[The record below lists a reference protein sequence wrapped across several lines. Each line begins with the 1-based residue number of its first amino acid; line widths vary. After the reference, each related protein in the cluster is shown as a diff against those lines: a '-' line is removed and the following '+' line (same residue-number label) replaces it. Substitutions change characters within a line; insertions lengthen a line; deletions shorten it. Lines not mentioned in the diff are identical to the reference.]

1 MINIPQVNIPWWAAI
16 VVIIVAL
23 TIIWGWQAS
32 QLILTPSRYDLT
44 TKPSELNMSYED
56 VTFSS
61 TDGIRTNG
69 FFIPTGQSK
78 ATVIVL
84 HGYGTNKSDILSF
97 AEMLHHHSYNVLVFD
112 FRGHGQTK
120 GKCTLGFNETKDL
133 AGAINYLETRK
144 DVDQNKIGVLGCSM
158 GANVAIIRAAT
169 DPRIKV
175 VVADSGFASFE
186 KTITKFAKLFY
197 GLPKYPFVPPAIW
210 FAELRAG
217 FCANKADAT
226 KHIGKISPR
235 PVFIIG
241 GANDVRIPPA
251 NQEELFRAAGE
262 SKQLWIAP
270 EADHLEARGLWPKEY
285 EEKVVG
291 FFDKYLQ

>member
-1 MINIPQVNIPWWAAI
+1 MINITQIHIPVWVAI
-16 VVIIVAL
+16 AVIIVVL
-23 TIIWGWQAS
+23 TIIWGWHAS
-32 QLILTPSRYDLT
+32 SLILTPPRYDLNA
-44 TKPSELNMSYED
+44 KPSELNMSYEEI
-56 VTFSS
+56 TFSS
-61 TDGIRTNG
+61 TDGIKTNG
-69 FFIPTGQSK
+69 FFIPGDKAK

-97 AEMLHHHSYNVLVFD
+97 AEMLHHHSYHVLVFD
-112 FRGHGQTK
+112 FRGHGETK

-144 DVDQNKIGVLGCSM
+144 DVNQNKIGVLGCSM
-158 GANVAIIRAAT
+158 GANVAIIGAAA
-169 DPRIKV
+169 DPRIKA

-197 GLPKYPFVPPAIW
+197 NLPKYPFVPPAIW

-217 FCANKADAT
+217 FCAKQADAT
-226 KHIGKISPR
+226 KYIGQISPR

-251 NQEELFRAAGE
+251 NQEDLFKAAGE
-262 SKQLWIAP
+262 PKQLWIAP
-270 EADHLEARGLWPKEY
+270 EADHLEVRSLWPKEY
-285 EEKVVG
+285 EEKVVT
-291 FFDKYLQ
+291 FFDKYLK